1 MSTTPIREHLE
12 RFYNDIKSYVRDS
25 CVCSDTDFK
34 ESVMLDVMNYAVHLA
49 AADGNISQEERT
61 KIAELFGY
69 SLSEKEWI
77 EYLRKRNLLSED
89 YRKNVPYTYVQVVEA
104 ENTLRATKQDYSPS
118 KEFVTLYNMVA
129 NLILQKSPTSGVA
142 HQQKENYLNNMKRY
156 AAKRLTLPWCT
167 VAPIAEQ
174 PPTVVHK
181 ESTKKKKNAATG
193 YSKSIIIHI
202 DNKPI
207 AISVYS
213 NIFTIDGDVILPSGD
228 NGPAVYSP
236 TNSGPKIV
244 NVNKDGLVW
253 NVPQP
258 SQSKKTGARTEPSL
272 NKKIDKSQIDSLL
285 SELNALVGLESVKKD
300 VHGLIHM
307 QEAQRKRRMRGMKT
321 VATSNHLVFYGNPGT
336 GKTTVARLLAKIYYN
351 MGILS
356 NENVV
361 EVDRAGLVAGYV
373 GQTAI
378 KVQEVVQKAMG
389 GILFIDEAYTLTR
402 SDKQGDFGQEAI
414 DTLLKAMEDNRDKF
428 IVIVAGYPD
437 LMQDFINSNP
447 GLSSRFNKFI
457 HFEDYKPEELIEIF
471 CRMSQQSGYY
481 LTQEALTWVNHI
493 LTERYSQRSKDFAN
507 AREARNLFEKII
519 VHQATRLYG
528 NENPTDEELRLITE
542 DDVLP
547 EMNRS

>member
-1 MSTTPIREHLE
+1 
-12 RFYNDIKSYVRDS
+12 
-25 CVCSDTDFK
+25 
-34 ESVMLDVMNYAVHLA
+34 MLDVMNYAVHLA

-118 KEFVTLYNMVA
+118 KEFVKLYNMVA

-156 AAKRLTLPWCT
+156 AAKRLTHPWCT
-167 VAPIAEQ
+167 EEPIAE
-174 PPTVVHK
+174 PAPTVVHK
-181 ESTKKKKNAATG
+181 ESTKKKKHAATG

-213 NIFTIDGDVILPSGD
+213 NIFTIDGDVILPSGA
-228 NGPAVYSP
+228 NGPAVYST

-258 SQSKKTGARTEPSL
+258 SQSKKTGARTESSL
-272 NKKIDKSQIDSLL
+272 NKKIDKSQIDTLL
-285 SELNALVGLESVKKD
+285 SELNALVGLETVKKD

-542 DDVLP
+542 EDVLP

>member
-1 MSTTPIREHLE
+1 
-12 RFYNDIKSYVRDS
+12 
-25 CVCSDTDFK
+25 
-34 ESVMLDVMNYAVHLA
+34 MLDVMNYAVHLA

-167 VAPIAEQ
+167 VEPIAEQ

-181 ESTKKKKNAATG
+181 ESVKKKKNAATG

-307 QEAQRKRRMRGMKT
+307 QEAQRKQLPAVHSQITGNMDQGEQHHAAHIGPEGALVIHSPEDQPPEQQFLGDRGQKYG
-321 VATSNHLVFYGNPGT
+321 SNGHEGQI
-336 GKTTVARLLAKIYYN
+336 LLHHGAD
-351 MGILS
+351 G
-356 NENVV
+356 VV
-361 EVDRAGLVAGYV
+361 VDV
-373 GQTAI
+373 
-378 KVQEVVQKAMG
+378 
-389 GILFIDEAYTLTR
+389 
-402 SDKQGDFGQEAI
+402 
-414 DTLLKAMEDNRDKF
+414 
-428 IVIVAGYPD
+428 P
-437 LMQDFINSNP
+437 
-447 GLSSRFNKFI
+447 
-457 HFEDYKPEELIEIF
+457 
-471 CRMSQQSGYY
+471 
-481 LTQEALTWVNHI
+481 
-493 LTERYSQRSKDFAN
+493 
-507 AREARNLFEKII
+507 
-519 VHQATRLYG
+519 
-528 NENPTDEELRLITE
+528 ELRKPAQNVRK
-542 DDVLP
+542 DQVAQHHAAK
-547 EMNRS
+547 